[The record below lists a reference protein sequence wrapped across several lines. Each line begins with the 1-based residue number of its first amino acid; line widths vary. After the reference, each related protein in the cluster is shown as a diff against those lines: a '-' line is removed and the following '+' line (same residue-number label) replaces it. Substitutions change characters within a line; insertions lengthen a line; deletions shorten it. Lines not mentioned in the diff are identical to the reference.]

1 MTREEYEKI
10 VRDGA
15 EEIEAVKERIVD
27 AYWSRLYIVEGVES
41 PEVDG
46 VDDDVIEYCWHAM
59 DIGYRITSHMEDMRE
74 EGWDDLSWVE
84 VKETFFF

>member
-15 EEIEAVKERIVD
+15 EEIEAVKNRIVD
-27 AYWSRLYIVEGVES
+27 AYSRRLDTVEGVES

-46 VDDDVIEYCWHAM
+46 VDEDVIDGCWEEM
-59 DIGYRITSHMEDMRE
+59 DIGYRVTRYVAEMRA
-74 EGWDDLSWVE
+74 EGLRDVRWDE
-84 VKETFFF
+84 VRRTF